1 MNPVS
6 RRDAS
11 DRWRLFAVSACAGAV
26 KSQHEALYVERLRAR
41 RALSCT
47 AVRSITRGHA
57 TRQPTL
63 LQSQVSRR
71 RLLAGVGG

>member
-1 MNPVS
+1 MNPVA

-26 KSQHEALYVERLRAR
+26 KNQHEALYVERLRAR
-41 RALSCT
+41 RARSCT

-57 TRQPTL
+57 IRQPL
-63 LQSQVSRR
+63 PCPAVKQQS
-71 RLLAGVGG
+71 